1 MLPKKTELRL
11 RDVVRRVHEHR
22 LGDSLQKVEA
32 AIAAWHAGNSSPFDV
47 EEAIHQHQLRARKM
61 YLLYANT
68 PVTSPEMESILREA
82 RDLKLITDK
91 ELGELLTIPKA
102 TRR

>member
-11 RDVVRRVHEHR
+11 REVVKRVHEHR
-22 LGDSLQKVEA
+22 VGESLAKVEE
-32 AIAAWHAGNSSPFDV
+32 AIAGWRAGKTSPFAVD
-47 EEAIHQHQLRARKM
+47 EAIHQHQLRSRKM
-61 YLLYANT
+61 YMLYANA

-82 RDLKLITDK
+82 RDLKVITDK

>member
-1 MLPKKTELRL
+1 MLPKKTEFRL
-11 RDVVRRVHEHR
+11 REVVRRVHEHR
-22 LGDSLQKVEA
+22 LGESLQKVEEA
-32 AIAAWHAGNSSPFDV
+32 LAAWRAGKATPFDV
-47 EEAIHQHQLRARKM
+47 DEAIHQHQLRSRKM
-61 YLLYANT
+61 FMLYANA

-102 TRR
+102 PRR